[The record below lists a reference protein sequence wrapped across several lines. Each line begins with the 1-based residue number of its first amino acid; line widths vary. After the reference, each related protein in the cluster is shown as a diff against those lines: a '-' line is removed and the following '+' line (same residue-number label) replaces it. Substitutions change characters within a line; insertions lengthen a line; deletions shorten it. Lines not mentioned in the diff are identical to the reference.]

1 MEKGYIQIHV
11 SGMVGTE
18 ALSPANYDIG
28 ELKNL
33 LSDMCALFD
42 AATNKKRPNV
52 SLEIENGS
60 FIGKFIAPLQV
71 VALAGAVIGM
81 VQADNSLRGLTP
93 QTAEVFENMQKSARR
108 NNYTYEITSSLQKKG
123 ESLFI
128 TPQTMLHKE
137 APVWVQGEFF
147 FYGTIVDAGG
157 KTNPNIHLEVKN
169 LGTIAISAPKEYLAN
184 QERNLLYHKCGVRVK
199 GKQNPDT
206 GEYGT
211 DFELVEITDYTPAFD
226 EKYLDDC
233 IRRAS
238 EHLKGIDAEEFL
250 KELRGEEEYA

>member
-1 MEKGYIQIHV
+1 MEKDYIQIHV

-18 ALSPANYDIG
+18 ELSPTNYDIG

-60 FIGKFIAPLQV
+60 FIGKFKTSMQA
-71 VALAGAVIGM
+71 VALVGAVIGM
-81 VQADNSLRGLTP
+81 VQANNSLRGLTP
-93 QTAEVFENMQKSARR
+93 QTAEVFESMQKSACR
-108 NNYTYEITSSLQKKG
+108 NNLTYEITTSLQKNGK
-123 ESLFI
+123 SLFI
-128 TPQTMLHKE
+128 TPQTTLHKE

-169 LGTIAISAPKEYLAN
+169 LGTITVSAPKEYLAS
-184 QERNLLYHKCGVRVK
+184 QDRNLLYHECGVRVK
-199 GKQNPDT
+199 GKQNPNT

-211 DFELVEITDYTPAFD
+211 EFELVEITDYTPAFD
-226 EKYLDDC
+226 EKYLNDC
-233 IRRAS
+233 IRRAT

-250 KELRGEEEYA
+250 KELRGGEEYA